1 MSLEDL
7 VRDLADPAHQIAA
20 SKLTELSGL
29 NVAQAKIVEAAWPEI
44 GLRQRQQLVEE
55 LTGLA
60 EDNVEL
66 NFEAAFQIAL
76 ADRDPGLRKQAIRGL
91 WEDERRETF
100 DGLLKMLAGDPAAA
114 VRAEAALALGRFV
127 LRGEMGTLKPVDVE
141 RLENA
146 LQLVIE
152 DEAEEVEVRGRALE
166 SVGAW
171 SERWVT
177 AAIEQAFE
185 GADRRLRISA
195 AHAMGRSCD
204 PAWLPRLFDELE
216 NDDAEMRFEAVGAI
230 GLIAD
235 ESAIAH
241 LIPLLHDED
250 AEVQATAVAALGEIG
265 GDAAKEALED
275 LVAAGNPVLR
285 ELALD
290 ALSEVEFAEDPLS
303 FSVRGDDTDATN
315 GTS

>member
-1 MSLEDL
+1 MSLEDF
-7 VRDLADPAHQIAA
+7 VRDLADPSQQVAA
-20 SKLTELSGL
+20 SKLTQLSGL
-29 NVAQAKIVEAAWPEI
+29 DAGQAKIVEAAWPEI
-44 GLRQRQQLVEE
+44 ELRQRQQLVEE

-66 NFEAAFQIAL
+66 NFDAAFQIAL
-76 ADRDPGLRKQAIRGL
+76 ADRDADVRKQAIRGL
-91 WEDERRETF
+91 WENERRETF
-100 DGLLKMLAGDPAAA
+100 AGLLKILTDDPAAA

-127 LRGEMGTLKPVDVE
+127 LKAEIGTLKPVDAE

-146 LQLVIE
+146 LHAVIE
-152 DEAEEVEVRGRALE
+152 DAAEEVEVRGRALE
-166 SVGAW
+166 SIGAR

-177 AAIEQAFE
+177 DVIEQAFD

-216 NDDAEMRFEAVGAI
+216 SDDAEMRFEAVGAI

-235 ESAIAH
+235 ESAVPH
-241 LIPLLHDED
+241 LLPLLHDED
-250 AEVQATAVAALGEIG
+250 GEVRAVAVGALGEIG
-265 GDAAKEALED
+265 GDTAKEALED
-275 LVAAGNPVLR
+275 LQAEGDPVLS

-290 ALSEVEFAEDPLS
+290 ALSELEFAQDPLS
-303 FSVRGDDTDATN
+303 FSVRGDDTDAKN
-315 GTS
+315 GAS

>member
-1 MSLEDL
+1 MSLEDF
-7 VRDLADPAHQIAA
+7 VRDLADPSQQLPA
-20 SKLTELSGL
+20 SRLTQLSGL
-29 NVAQAKIVEAAWPEI
+29 DAGQAQIVEAAWPEI
-44 GLRQRQQLVEE
+44 GLRQRRQLVEE

-60 EDNVEL
+60 EDNVDL
-66 NFEAAFQIAL
+66 NFDAAFQIAL
-76 ADRDPGLRKQAIRGL
+76 ADRDPDVRKQAIRGL
-91 WEDERRETF
+91 WENERRETF
-100 DGLLKMLAGDPAAA
+100 DGLLKILTADPAAV

-127 LRGEMGTLKPVDVE
+127 LQAELGTLRPVDAE
-141 RLENA
+141 RLETA
-146 LQLVIE
+146 LRVVIE
-152 DEAEEVEVRGRALE
+152 NDTEEVEVRGRALE
-166 SVGAW
+166 SVGAR

-177 AAIEQAFE
+177 DVIEQAFD

-216 NDDAEMRFEAVGAI
+216 NDDAEMRFEAAAAV

-235 ESAIAH
+235 EGAVPH
-241 LIPLLHDED
+241 LLPLLQDED

-265 GDAAKEALED
+265 GDIAKGALED
-275 LVAAGNPVLR
+275 LVAAGDAVLG

-303 FSVRGDDTDATN
+303 FSVPGDATDATN

>member
-1 MSLEDL
+1 MSLEDF
-7 VRDLADPAHQIAA
+7 VRDLADPSQPLGA

-29 NVAQAKIVEAAWPEI
+29 DIGKAKIVEAAWPEI

-60 EDNVEL
+60 EDNVEF
-66 NFEAAFQIAL
+66 NFDAVFQIAL
-76 ADRDPGLRKQAIRGL
+76 ADRDPDVRKQAIRGL
-91 WEDERRETF
+91 WENERCETF
-100 DGLLKMLAGDPAAA
+100 DGLLKMLTDDPAAA

-127 LRGEMGTLKPVDVE
+127 LRAELGMLKPVDAE

-146 LQLVIE
+146 LHVVIE
-152 DEAEEVEVRGRALE
+152 DDAEEAEVRGRALE
-166 SVGAW
+166 SIGAR
-171 SERWVT
+171 SEPWVKD
-177 AAIEQAFE
+177 AIEQAFD

-204 PAWLPRLFDELE
+204 PTWLPRLFDELE
-216 NDDAEMRFEAVGAI
+216 NDDAEMRFEAAGAI

-235 ESAIAH
+235 ESAIPH
-241 LIPLLHDED
+241 LLPLLRDED
-250 AEVQATAVAALGEIG
+250 GEVRAVAVGALGEIG
-265 GDAAKEALED
+265 GDTARGALED
-275 LVAAGNPVLR
+275 LLAAGDPALR

-290 ALSEVEFAEDPLS
+290 AFSELEFAEDPLS
-303 FSVRGDDTDATN
+303 FSVRSDDTDAKN